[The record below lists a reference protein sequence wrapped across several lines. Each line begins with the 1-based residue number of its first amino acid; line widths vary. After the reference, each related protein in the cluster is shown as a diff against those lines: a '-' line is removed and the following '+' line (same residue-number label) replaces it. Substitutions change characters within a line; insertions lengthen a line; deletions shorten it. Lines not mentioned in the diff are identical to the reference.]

1 MLSGKRPLL
10 RLAAIR
16 FFSRRSAPASICS
29 GITKPAARSSRSRC
43 MSWRDAQTLTLYRAD
58 AVPASRRGD
67 RMVMVLACI
76 LIAVGIGMIYSGS
89 AVMAQK
95 RFGDSAYFL
104 KRQLLW
110 LAVGMVF
117 LLVFART
124 DLKTLRSWGVPFLL
138 IGLVALVAVLL
149 PMIGVTVKGA
159 RRWLRF
165 GVWTIQPAELV
176 KIAVLLYLA
185 HYMAKNGERIEDF
198 RGFIRPLLMVGL
210 VLGLIVVDPDLGTAA
225 VIGLVTLSLLLIGGP
240 RRGRLSMRGLAA
252 LPALSPRL
260 AGVSD
265 RRL

>member
-1 MLSGKRPLL
+1 
-10 RLAAIR
+10 
-16 FFSRRSAPASICS
+16 
-29 GITKPAARSSRSRC
+29 
-43 MSWRDAQTLTLYRAD
+43 MSWLDAQTLTLYRAD

-198 RGFIRPLLMVGL
+198 RGFMRPLLMVGL
-210 VLGLIVVDPDLGTAA
+210 VLGLIVARGFRFFAEGFLAVKYGNQGTQFLLTHKLEVAGIALA
-225 VIGLVTLSLLLIGGP
+225 VV
-240 RRGRLSMRGLAA
+240 LALYLA
-252 LPALSPRL
+252 SRL
-260 AGVSD
+260 AFSTPQTSG
-265 RRL
+265 